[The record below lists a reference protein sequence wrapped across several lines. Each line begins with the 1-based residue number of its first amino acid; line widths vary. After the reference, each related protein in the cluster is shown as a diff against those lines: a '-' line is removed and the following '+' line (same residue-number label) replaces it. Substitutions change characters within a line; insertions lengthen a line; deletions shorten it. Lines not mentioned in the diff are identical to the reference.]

1 MSVRQTSIALCG
13 SLLAVAGCTGSE
25 AGRSPW
31 DALPP
36 PILVSIP
43 THADSLIVFDTVGR
57 MVAPTITFPAL
68 VQVDPNHVDPIQAP
82 VLGTVVQI
90 HAAGT
95 VRRGETVVVVGQG
108 SAVAGRLVS
117 VKAPY
122 DGAWQPR
129 RIPTQVVW
137 QDDTLGLLEQT
148 GLWLAVGTVSDAEG
162 VAIDADDRASV
173 DLGDGHHALLP
184 ARVEWIRRSASGS
197 PYSFDVAV
205 EFRGTKAPARTD
217 LITVVVM
224 PGDAEDS
231 LTAIP
236 AAAVVHLPPGAG
248 VFIPAGPRRYELRW
262 VWVGPA
268 VDGELPVRNGI
279 TPRTPVVVRGLVA
292 LVEAARDS
300 LAHTPLNR

>member
-1 MSVRQTSIALCG
+1 MNLGQTSLALCG
-13 SLLAVAGCTGSE
+13 SLLVAACTGSE
-25 AGRSPW
+25 GGRSPW

-36 PILVSIP
+36 PILVSI
-43 THADSLIVFDTVGR
+43 TSHADSLIVFDTVRR
-57 MVAPTITFPAL
+57 MVAPTITFSAL
-68 VQVDPNHVDPIQAP
+68 TQADANHVIPIQAP

-90 HAAGT
+90 HTTGT
-95 VRRGETVVVVGQG
+95 VRRGETVAVIGQG

-129 RIPTQVVW
+129 RNLTQVVW

-162 VAIDADDRASV
+162 VEIDADDRASV
-173 DLGDGHHALLP
+173 DLGDGHHALHL
-184 ARVEWIRRSASGS
+184 AKVEWVRRSASGS

-248 VFIPAGPRRYELRW
+248 VFIPLGPGHYELRW
-262 VWVGPA
+262 VWLGTAVG
-268 VDGELPVRNGI
+268 GLFPVRNGI
-279 TPRTPVVVRGLVA
+279 TYGTPVVTRGLVA
-292 LVEAARDS
+292 LVEAARES
-300 LAHTPLNR
+300 LAQKPLKR